1 MKHFFLFTILIAVFI
16 IACATSEDVVKEEQT
31 AAVEEMPMPFGGA
44 DDVAYAKTLWGKMEK
59 GGFNSIPAT
68 LQPGNAPHGAVIEI
82 LEGKFDGKTCIF

>member
-82 LEGKFDGKTCIF
+82 LEGKIDGKTCIF